1 MKHKY
6 ISYKKNILPQAMY
19 VNQLLL
25 NMAISQL
32 LPHNA
37 DKKRSEITTL
47 AKVSTRKRHRHRHHH
62 HHRHHNYR
70 HHHHHH
76 HHRHHLVAHRCV
88 IRRSLSCTK
97 QLVRGAQL
105 LQLENVF
112 DKDCLVFGKM
122 FR

>member
-1 MKHKY
+1 
-6 ISYKKNILPQAMY
+6 MY

-25 NMAISQL
+25 NIAISQL

-62 HHRHHNYR
+62 QHHHNY

-76 HHRHHLVAHRCV
+76 HHRHHHS
-88 IRRSLSCTK
+88 IMTNLSN
-97 QLVRGAQL
+97 LGSFSIILAMFNL
-105 LQLENVF
+105 
-112 DKDCLVFGKM
+112 GKLSQEYL
-122 FR
+122 FSIYKFIYALNTIQK

>member
-6 ISYKKNILPQAMY
+6 ISYKKKILPQAMY

-76 HHRHHLVAHRCV
+76 HHRHHYLQHAAKFIPGPHR
-88 IRRSLSCTK
+88 ISL
-97 QLVRGAQL
+97 
-105 LQLENVF
+105 
-112 DKDCLVFGKM
+112 
-122 FR
+122 

>member
-1 MKHKY
+1 
-6 ISYKKNILPQAMY
+6 MY

-76 HHRHHLVAHRCV
+76 HHRHHYLQHAAKFILGPHR
-88 IRRSLSCTK
+88 ISL
-97 QLVRGAQL
+97 
-105 LQLENVF
+105 
-112 DKDCLVFGKM
+112 
-122 FR
+122 